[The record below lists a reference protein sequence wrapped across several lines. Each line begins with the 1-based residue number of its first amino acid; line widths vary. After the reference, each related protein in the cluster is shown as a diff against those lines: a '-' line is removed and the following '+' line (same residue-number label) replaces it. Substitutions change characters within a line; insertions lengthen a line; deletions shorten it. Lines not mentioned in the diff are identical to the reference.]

1 MPEVPFSQLRIC
13 WNIGIT
19 TLETAAAP
27 IHFRTCLETQKPKER
42 SKREFFRFL
51 TKEKKLGV
59 YTLCNKA
66 AISYETYRSIR
77 KNRNKDIYIRTLL
90 ILLRTLGVSAEEF
103 FSDPAFSSEELDI
116 DFK

>member
-1 MPEVPFSQLRIC
+1 MLYFPQRKQAGFLGRMPEVPFSQLRIC

-59 YTLCNKA
+59 G
-66 AISYETYRSIR
+66 IW
-77 KNRNKDIYIRTLL
+77 
-90 ILLRTLGVSAEEF
+90 
-103 FSDPAFSSEELDI
+103 
-116 DFK
+116 DFLKIT